1 MRYVEVL
8 EKQKYKGQLSRI
20 QWSCRCGGVGVGGCY
35 SFPVHLDDGDGV
47 DLFLECLQASFA
59 ACMLGVITE
68 NPSVG
73 IDQGSSGT
81 YGFGQ
86 W

>member
-1 MRYVEVL
+1 M
-8 EKQKYKGQLSRI
+8 
-20 QWSCRCGGVGVGGCY
+20 
-35 SFPVHLDDGDGV
+35 
-47 DLFLECLQASFA
+47 DLFLGCLQASFA
-59 ACMLGVITE
+59 ACLLGVITG

>member
-1 MRYVEVL
+1 M
-8 EKQKYKGQLSRI
+8 
-20 QWSCRCGGVGVGGCY
+20 
-35 SFPVHLDDGDGV
+35 